1 MSTTETN
8 ETYLIGSSKWK
19 ENEDAGYFH
28 SVEKKIIGSTTSSSS
43 SLPRKTSINLDEH
56 IRNVKDTDLNVLD
69 KQFPNVQEEGTPVFG
84 QRVAQEQT
92 SITTEPTFPPTMY
105 VDPCVS
111 LESDCTACLAETD
124 CLFCRGR
131 RRGGFCFNKWPDLVT
146 FPDDDEEDEDEDE
159 EPTRL
164 LRFQEMVRILGSS
177 SSSSISSSI
186 SSFEDKD
193 RERLRELKDEFC
205 SGYVTSSQLVCHA
218 PTQPPVSRPTPVAP
232 VTPVPTQ
239 KPTYPP
245 PPTRAPVMR
254 QGIYLSSAESLSSTP
269 TTTAIVCGILSVLL
283 LLRV

>member
-1 MSTTETN
+1 MSTTGTN
-8 ETYLIGSSKWK
+8 ETYLVGSSKWK
-19 ENEDAGYFH
+19 ENEDH
-28 SVEKKIIGSTTSSSS
+28 SVEQKIIGSTTSSSS
-43 SLPRKTSINLDEH
+43 SSPRKTSINLDEH

-69 KQFPNVQEEGTPVFG
+69 KQFSNVQEEGTPVFG

-92 SITTEPTFPPTMY
+92 SITIEPTFPATMY

-146 FPDDDEEDEDEDE
+146 FPDDDEEDEDE

-164 LRFQEMVRILGSS
+164 LRFQDMVRLLGSS
-177 SSSSISSSI
+177 SSSSI

-218 PTQPPVSRPTPVAP
+218 PTQPPVSRPKPVAP

-239 KPTYPP
+239 KPIYPP

-269 TTTAIVCGILSVLL
+269 TTTAIVCGILSLFL